1 MKSAHHNALTSNGKR
16 NSYHVLTSQGPL
28 SNRWE
33 NPHRARSEHAQDCT
47 KEGRKANRVEAH
59 LPKRA
64 RRPKRGKEP
73 EKKKAEKGQEARKE
87 KTATAFGALRGREAE
102 KRGTKPEKAAQ
113 SRKGR
118 ATTEARHEIQSINR
132 TGTPP
137 TDATTALAL

>member
-1 MKSAHHNALTSNGKR
+1 MKSAHHHALTSNGKR
-16 NSYHVLTSQGPL
+16 NGYHALTSQGPL
-28 SNRWE
+28 PNRWE
-33 NPHRARSEHAQDCT
+33 NPHRAGSGHALYT
-47 KEGRKANRVEAH
+47 
-59 LPKRA
+59 
-64 RRPKRGKEP
+64 RRPEGQLGGTL
-73 EKKKAEKGQEARKE
+73 AEKGQEARKE

-118 ATTEARHEIQSINR
+118 ATTEARHEIQSVNR

>member
-64 RRPKRGKEP
+64 RRPKRG
-73 EKKKAEKGQEARKE
+73 QEARKE

-118 ATTEARHEIQSINR
+118 ATTEARHEIQSVNR

>member
-33 NPHRARSEHAQDCT
+33 NPHRARSEHALDCT
-47 KEGRKANRVEAH
+47 KEGQKAKKVEAR
-59 LPKRA
+59 LPKR
-64 RRPKRGKEP
+64 GTQ
-73 EKKKAEKGQEARKE
+73 AERGQEARKE

-118 ATTEARHEIQSINR
+118 ATTEARHEIQSVNR